1 MTEKFQVVIVGGGPV
16 GVGLAVALGQRGI
29 SCALVEQR
37 LTPQRIPKGQNLTQR
52 TLEHFYF
59 WHCVKE
65 LRAMRIMPTEVP
77 TSGVS
82 VYGNLLSEFWSAPS
96 QRELVQKYYFQE
108 YDRLP
113 QYCAEAV
120 LRTRMAALPSVHARF
135 GWSAQKVEQDPHAAR
150 VSITETNGSERQVLE
165 ADYIVG
171 CDGGHS
177 LVREQAGIARS
188 GADFEQKMVLMVFR
202 SKELQEGLKRF
213 PLKSTY
219 NIMHPDLNGYWLFFG
234 RVDMVDGFFFH
245 APVPTESTAE
255 NYDFLGLLHRAAGF
269 KFAVTFEHVGFWD
282 MRVAVAD
289 DYQCGRVFIAGD
301 AAHSHP
307 PYGGFGLNNGLEDAV
322 NLSWKLAARLDG
334 WGGEALLRSYNAER
348 RPVFVDIGRDFIA
361 ARIEEDRDFLAR
373 YSPQRDRAEFER
385 AWNERMARVS
395 SRAQVYEPHYEGS
408 PVVMGPPGGV
418 CSAHGKHTY
427 TARAGHH
434 LPPHVLSSGRNVF
447 EELGGGYT
455 LLALGLKNSA
465 DDREGPRAIREFEQ
479 AARALKVPLT
489 VVRDS
494 DDSDGSGRKTY
505 ASKLIL
511 VRPDQYV
518 AWHSDTAPLDAGA
531 VLRKVA
537 GLV

>member
-16 GVGLAVALGQRGI
+16 GVGLAVALGQRGV
-29 SCALVEQR
+29 SCAIVERR

-59 WHCVKE
+59 WNCVKE
-65 LRAMRIMPTEVP
+65 LRATRIMPTDVP

-82 VYGNLLSEFWSAPS
+82 VYGNFLSEFWSAPS

-135 GWSAQKVEQDPHAAR
+135 GWSADKVEQDQHSAR
-150 VSITETNGSERQVLE
+150 VSITEANGSGRQVLE
-165 ADYIVG
+165 ADYLVG

-245 APVPTESTAE
+245 APVPNESTAE
-255 NYDFLGLLHRAAGF
+255 SHDFLGLLHRAAGF
-269 KFAVTFEHVGFWD
+269 KFDATFEHVGFWD

-289 DYQCGRVFIAGD
+289 DYRAGRVFIAGD

-322 NLSWKLAARLDG
+322 NLSWKLAAHFDG
-334 WGGEALLRSYNAER
+334 WGGEALLRSYNEER
-348 RPVFVDIGRDFIA
+348 RPVFVDIGRDFIS

-373 YSPQRDRAEFER
+373 YSPQRNHAEFER
-385 AWNERMARVS
+385 AWTERMARVS
-395 SRAQVYEPHYEGS
+395 SRAQLYEPNYEGS

-418 CSAHGKHTY
+418 CSAHGHHTF

-447 EELGGGYT
+447 EELGSGYT
-455 LLALGLKNSA
+455 LLALGA
-465 DDREGPRAIREFEQ
+465 DDSEGQGAIRDFEQ
-479 AARALKVPLT
+479 AAHSLKVPLT
-489 VVRDS
+489 VVH
-494 DDSDGSGRKTY
+494 DSDGGGRETY

-518 AWHSDTAPLDAGA
+518 AWNSDTAPQDASA
-531 VLRKVA
+531 VVRRIA

>member
-1 MTEKFQVVIVGGGPV
+1 MTDKFQVVIVGGGPV

-29 SCALVEQR
+29 SCALVER
-37 LTPQRIPKGQNLTQR
+37 HLEPQRIPKGQNLTQR

-59 WHCVKE
+59 WNCVKE
-65 LRAMRIMPTEVP
+65 LRAARIMPAEVP
-77 TSGVS
+77 TSGVN
-82 VYGNLLSEFWSAPS
+82 VYRDLMSDFWSAPS
-96 QRELVQKYYFQE
+96 QRELVQQYYFQA

-120 LRTRMAALPSVHARF
+120 LRARMADLPSVKTFF
-135 GWSAQKVEQDPHAAR
+135 GWSAEQLAQDEHAAR
-150 VSITETNGSERQVLE
+150 VTVAERRGSERKVLQ

-177 LVREQAGIARS
+177 MVRDQAGITRS
-188 GADFEQKMVLMVFR
+188 GAAFEQKMVLMVFR
-202 SKELQEGLKRF
+202 SKGLQEGLKRF

-234 RVDMVDGFFFH
+234 RVDMVDHFFFH
-245 APVPTESTAE
+245 APVPNESTVE
-255 NYDFLGLLHRAAGF
+255 SYDFLGLLHRAAGF
-269 KFAVTFEHVGFWD
+269 EFDVAFEHVGFWD

-289 DYQCGRVFIAGD
+289 NYQSGRVFIAGD

-322 NLSWKLAARLDG
+322 NLGWKLAARLEG
-334 WGGEALLRSYNAER
+334 WGGAALLRSYTEER

-361 ARIEEDRDFLAR
+361 ARIEEDRAFLAQ
-373 YSPQRDRAEFER
+373 YSPERDHAEFER

-395 SRAQVYEPHYEGS
+395 GRAQVYEPHYEGS
-408 PVVMGPPGGV
+408 PVVMGPQGGV
-418 CSAHGKHTY
+418 CSAHGKHTF

-434 LPPHVLSSGRNVF
+434 LPPNVLTSGRNVF
-447 EELGGGYT
+447 EALGSGYT
-455 LLALGLKNSA
+455 LLAFDVNERMVC
-465 DDREGPRAIREFEQ
+465 DFE
-479 AARALKVPLT
+479 AAACALKVPLK

-494 DDSDGSGRKTY
+494 YDCGREAY
-505 ASKLIL
+505 ASKFIL

-518 AWHSDTAPLDAGA
+518 AWNGNAAPADARA
-531 VLRKVA
+531 VVSKVVGFA
-537 GLV
+537 